1 MKALSAL
8 LKGTDLGALE
18 KLTLWLAAATP
29 AANDFRTKRLDSVF
43 ATSDYPLI
51 LIIGDPSLVSDLSRF
66 HYPIAQKRQ
75 MCRDGRFFLR
85 GLVA

>member
-43 ATSDYPLI
+43 VTSDY
-51 LIIGDPSLVSDLSRF
+51 SV
-66 HYPIAQKRQ
+66 
-75 MCRDGRFFLR
+75 FL
-85 GLVA
+85 LATTPA

>member
-29 AANDFRTKRLDSVF
+29 AANDFRTNRLDSVF
-43 ATSDYPLI
+43 ATSDH
-51 LIIGDPSLVSDLSRF
+51 LVLLLATT
-66 HYPIAQKRQ
+66 PA
-75 MCRDGRFFLR
+75 
-85 GLVA
+85 